1 MEVEIGL
8 DWLVGESSSHLC
20 HLRLSG
26 VANSNCGDPGNTRN
40 LCTDGYQVRHVMS
53 VTILH
58 DFTPLRTNVRLQ
70 TLVKLYIYI
79 HNSCNVSPLRSPGKK
94 CKHTLDKHIYNLPLS
109 SPLSGKHACF
119 F

>member
-70 TLVKLYIYI
+70 TLVKLYIY
-79 HNSCNVSPLRSPGKK
+79 
-94 CKHTLDKHIYNLPLS
+94 T
-109 SPLSGKHACF
+109 
-119 F
+119 